1 MTTDVTT
8 FTATTTSTNFSK
20 NMITGISSIPTVV
33 SPLQSSASLMSH
45 NCNNRK
51 DTNENCERYKVTMKN
66 KTAEKRCSVFDLTPN
81 NVRCV
86 NSKFEKIKKEV
97 CDDDKSEYFII
108 VNFSQS
114 FEKDYL
120 TERKSDH
127 YIFNR
132 WSKIDE
138 KLLKSTLSYFNT
150 MKTTNDS
157 GLPSNHH
164 HHRHHQQE
172 ANQHTDTSCGV
183 VGESSC
189 CVENDGRRIH
199 IILTGLNL
207 FNISKCFLHL
217 DSNVIFNFNIGLRLY
232 SKSLSGRL
240 PFCMTKSFIAYTPS
254 NAMAVNI
261 NNYTVWSPTLE
272 EHIIHNQNI
281 GYFKNL
287 QLSKTRLIFSK
298 LISNSECRDAKIHHN
313 GFNNNFPD
321 KEAILSKL
329 LISRKRKRNNNMNL
343 TTTFT
348 SFSIN
353 IYNFIYIMFD
363 LDVLCLILSSIAK
376 ELHISITNSKVI
388 MPGFIVE
395 RLSF

>member
-1 MTTDVTT
+1 MTTAITT

-20 NMITGISSIPTVV
+20 NMITGISSIPTEV

-86 NSKFEKIKKEV
+86 NSKFEEIKKEV

-132 WSKIDE
+132 WSKIDD
-138 KLLKSTLSYFNT
+138 KLLKSTLSYFNS

-164 HHRHHQQE
+164 HQRE
-172 ANQHTDTSCGV
+172 ANQHKDTSCGAV
-183 VGESSC
+183 RESSC
-189 CVENDGRRIH
+189 CVENNGCNKYHHNRCRRIH
-199 IILTGLNL
+199 IILTGLNV

-240 PFCMTKSFIAYTPS
+240 PFCMTKFFIAYTPS
-254 NAMAVNI
+254 NAMVVDI
-261 NNYTVWSPTLE
+261 NNYT
-272 EHIIHNQNI
+272 
-281 GYFKNL
+281 
-287 QLSKTRLIFSK
+287 
-298 LISNSECRDAKIHHN
+298 
-313 GFNNNFPD
+313 
-321 KEAILSKL
+321 
-329 LISRKRKRNNNMNL
+329 
-343 TTTFT
+343 TFC
-348 SFSIN
+348 
-353 IYNFIYIMFD
+353 
-363 LDVLCLILSSIAK
+363 V
-376 ELHISITNSKVI
+376 
-388 MPGFIVE
+388 
-395 RLSF
+395 